1 MSMNEPESIQTA
13 EDWGVVLQSVPS
25 KYKKEILK
33 RLVGIFELDKHD
45 AEQILSN
52 MPLILADSLSY
63 DMATHIKDFFQ
74 KVGAVAETTNH
85 DMIKK
90 NCFQVVWPQTPDL
103 SFFTKGEAELMKT
116 PVLEKKN
123 HDTAVEIP
131 PVEKKAPVC
140 EVRPEPSPR
149 QEISLPE
156 SPAPEMTVCE
166 SPRVEMHLS
175 PAPDQNMSKADSKWE
190 SRAREWDKK
199 LRKLEEEKRALQAKH
214 AESAEK
220 AKKEFQKS
228 FEEEKKK
235 SHEIAKA
242 YEDLRKRSKKD
253 EASTREGEDWRSKAV
268 TLSEK
273 VRELE
278 TNLKQMTSEVKS
290 QTQEK
295 EEHARR
301 SAKAEELSS
310 RLAEL
315 EKIVTAKDEEKAA
328 LQRRISDFEK
338 NSSAAQRELG
348 NHQGREQDF
357 LQKIEE
363 LERKVRETTESLRAR
378 GSESAHFEKQVA
390 ELSGKAQG
398 FESLRQEHAQFVQE
412 QAAARKEYESKLSE
426 QEARFAKIE
435 EDHRRYRSCADRQT
449 AAAAR
454 ELIEWVRDVDTVRQG
469 LQKLILSLGTDPAV
483 LDAEKKP
490 RLKSPLTRGPV
501 ASKVEKKRG

>member
-1 MSMNEPESIQTA
+1 MSMNEPGSIQAA

-25 KYKKEILK
+25 KHKKEILK
-33 RLVGIFELDKHD
+33 RLVGIFDLDKHD

-52 MPLILADSLSY
+52 MPLILADNLSY
-63 DMATHIKDFFQ
+63 GMATHIKDFFQ
-74 KVGAVAETTNH
+74 KLGAVAETTNH

-90 NCFQVVWPQTPDL
+90 NCFQVVWPQAPDL
-103 SFFTKGEAELMKT
+103 SFFTKEEAEFAKT
-116 PVLEKKN
+116 PVLGKKS
-123 HDTAVEIP
+123 HAKAVEIP
-131 PVEKKAPVC
+131 SVAEKASIR
-140 EVRPEPSPR
+140 EVKSELSPTH
-149 QEISLPE
+149 EISLPE
-156 SPAPEMTVCE
+156 SSVPE
-166 SPRVEMHLS
+166 SS
-175 PAPDQNMSKADSKWE
+175 ADS
-190 SRAREWDKK
+190 S
-199 LRKLEEEKRALQAKH
+199 LPTVSEEKRAEGVSKWEPRAKELNEKLRKIHDEKQALHAKH
-214 AESAEK
+214 AEVTEK
-220 AKKEFQKS
+220 AKKDFQKRL
-228 FEEEKKK
+228 EEEKKK
-235 SHEIAKA
+235 SGEIAKA
-242 YEDLRKRSKKD
+242 YEDLQKKAKKN
-253 EASTREGEDWRSKAV
+253 ETLTREGEEWRSRAV
-268 TLSEK
+268 ALGEK

-278 TNLKQMTSEVKS
+278 TNLMQKTSAVKLL
-290 QTQEK
+290 TQEK
-295 EEHARR
+295 EDLARR
-301 SAKAEELSS
+301 SAKAEEFAS

-315 EKIVTAKDEEKAA
+315 EKTVAAKEDERVA

-357 LQKIEE
+357 VRKIED
-363 LERKVRETTESLRAR
+363 LERKVREMTESLSAR
-378 GSESAHFEKQVA
+378 DSESAHFEKQVA

-412 QAAARKEYESKLSE
+412 QAVARKEYESKLSE